1 MTPQYIPNWLNGQET
16 QPSTNAWLD
25 KFDPHTGNILCQLA
39 DSSADDVKNAVA
51 IANSAFATWAEFTPI
66 KRGQVLADVI
76 TAMKRRADELA
87 ECIALETGKPPQDAK
102 GEVGGAI
109 LQAEYWAGEGMRLYG
124 RSLTSGTPGK
134 YSYTVRQPRGVAG
147 LIVPANTPIANIA
160 WKTFPAL
167 ICGNTVVL
175 KAAEDSPRIA
185 LLFAKLAKEAGLP
198 DGVFNVI
205 QGRGQSAGAA
215 LVEDSR
221 VAVISFT
228 GSTGVG
234 RWIAEVCGR
243 RLARVSLELGGK
255 NPFVVC
261 DDADIDQAV
270 HWAALSAFSNAG
282 QRCAAGSRILVFKSI
297 YNEFR
302 DKLVAK
308 AGSLKL
314 GTAAGCD
321 LGPVINQRQQQR
333 ILEAIERA
341 KAEGGRVICGGATP
355 INPDLANGYYIKPTV
370 IEGLPQAAELSC
382 REIFGPVV
390 NLYTVA
396 NIHEALALANAT
408 EYGLSAAI
416 QTRSI
421 DRAMWFA
428 HRVKA
433 GVANVNLGTFG
444 SEPHMPFGGFGASG
458 NGTREPG
465 VEALDVYSELKNIS
479 FLIREGEMNNS
490 RKQSRMSETGEPE

>member
-1 MTPQYIPNWLNGQET
+1 MTTLKHIPNWLNGQET
-16 QPSTNAWLD
+16 QPATSAWLD
-25 KFDPHTGNILCQLA
+25 KYDPHTGILLTKVA
-39 DSSADDVKNAVA
+39 DSSAIDVQNAVGVA
-51 IANSAFATWAEFTPI
+51 SDVFTAWSELTPVR
-66 KRGQVLADVI
+66 RGQILADIVAI
-76 TAMKRRADELA
+76 MKRRADELA

-102 GEVGGAI
+102 GEVAGAI

-134 YSYTVRQPRGVAG
+134 YSHTIRQARGVAG

-167 ICGNTVVL
+167 ICGNTVVM

-185 LLFAKLAKEAGLP
+185 LLFAKLTKEAGLP

-205 QGRGQSAGAA
+205 QGSGQPAGAA
-215 LVEDSR
+215 LVEDLR

-228 GSTGVG
+228 GSTRVG
-234 RWIAEVCGR
+234 RWIAEVGGR

-261 DDADIDQAV
+261 DDADLDLAV
-270 HWAALSAFSNAG
+270 HWASLSAFSNAG

-297 YNEFR
+297 YVPFR

-308 AGSLKL
+308 ANSLKL

-321 LGPVINQRQQQR
+321 LGPVIHQRQQQN
-333 ILEAIERA
+333 ILAAIGRA
-341 KAEGGRVICGGATP
+341 KEEGGTVLCGGNAPNTP
-355 INPDLANGYYIKPTV
+355 ELANGYYLHPTV
-370 IEGLPQAAELSC
+370 IEGLQPSAELNC
-382 REIFGPVV
+382 EEVFGPVV
-390 NLYTVA
+390 TLHPVA
-396 NIHEALALANAT
+396 DIQEALTLANAT
-408 EYGLSAAI
+408 EYGLTAAI
-416 QTRSI
+416 HTRNV

-428 HRVKA
+428 QRVKV
-433 GVANVNLGTFG
+433 GVANINHGTFG
-444 SEPHMPFGGFGASG
+444 SEPHMPFGGFGSSG

-465 VEALDVYSELKNIS
+465 IEALDVYSELKNIS
-479 FLIREGEMNNS
+479 FLTRSQLI
-490 RKQSRMSETGEPE
+490 